1 MLAKIK
7 LKSGEPIGGKNKNLI
22 YIKDMDGNFSARRVL
37 VYDKD
42 YDEYFDGNLGT
53 LRHYESYHS
62 HATARKLANLHNRKW
77 HCGEIKTIM
86 GQDILFVDE
95 YAPKVYQNGEV
106 FRIGSF
112 KNLNTNIVFKTTVSA
127 VLSGNS
133 LGVKMSKGELKIQ
146 NILNNLN
153 IKYIREHSFSNFVN
167 NRNKK
172 NFPFDFYLP
181 DYNCCIEYDGE
192 QHYKGWKREEE
203 SLLIIQDRDK
213 RKNKFCK
220 ENDIK
225 LLRIPYFDFDKID
238 LNYLV
243 SKLNDIGVH
252 LVGKEGNL
260 VVVPNGSTP
269 MINTG
274 K

>member
-1 MLAKIK
+1 MPAKIK

-112 KNLNTNIVFKTTVSA
+112 KNLNTNIVFIYQIIIVA
-127 VLSGNS
+127 LNMMVNS
-133 LGVKMSKGELKIQ
+133 I
-146 NILNNLN
+146 
-153 IKYIREHSFSNFVN
+153 IKDGKE
-167 NRNKK
+167 KK
-172 NFPFDFYLP
+172 NLY
-181 DYNCCIEYDGE
+181 
-192 QHYKGWKREEE
+192 
-203 SLLIIQDRDK
+203 
-213 RKNKFCK
+213 
-220 ENDIK
+220 
-225 LLRIPYFDFDKID
+225 
-238 LNYLV
+238 
-243 SKLNDIGVH
+243 
-252 LVGKEGNL
+252 
-260 VVVPNGSTP
+260 
-269 MINTG
+269 
-274 K
+274 